1 MKGPPNH
8 SYDRL
13 ADFVGPAM
21 MIAAAPGGGFIIT
34 AANDAFLTETGFDR
48 RNLAGQRLPAPFGP
62 GCNALLDLGEKVLI
76 SGYPADGVISLAT
89 PKGARRHH
97 MVLMPQAGGASQ
109 PSQIIVVC
117 TDTTATE
124 AIRYLDD
131 VLINVKDIIWSVMVE
146 TTIFD
151 YVSPSVETLLGIDPQ
166 ELLTVPWAW
175 NRYIHPADLAAVE
188 KAWDEAIEG
197 ALFDIEY
204 RMIHPDG
211 RVIWVRDHGELV
223 RDAQGRAL
231 RIDGITQDINAR
243 RAAEAKAKTAEILY
257 RTIVEN
263 QVELICRY
271 RPNFV
276 IVFCNAAYAGLYGL
290 KPGDMVGHSL
300 AEFLPTEELGEVQEV
315 IERLARGNA
324 ISHSEVRKVQG
335 DEKGSWYS
343 WSDVA
348 IFDAEGNIAEIQ
360 AIGRDVTG
368 RYQMERDLQA
378 SEQRLRLAIDSIP
391 DAFALYDNEDRLILC
406 NKRYIELAI
415 SPTTIDPI
423 GKTFEYLARNV
434 ALSSIAPMEAK
445 DDPEGW
451 FERRLQR
458 HRNPP
463 SEPVEVVL
471 QDGRWLRVSE
481 RRTIDGGW
489 VATWSEVTA
498 LKEAETR
505 LRSAI
510 AAFNEGFVFYDK
522 NERLI
527 LCNDRFKALYPK
539 SAAIMAPGVTLEEIY
554 RYGMARGEFADDDND
569 SEAWLKREFR
579 RIRQKIPHV
588 VEQQLTDGR
597 WTMVSRSPVADGGMV
612 SIITDVTELKLR
624 QDELQQTQQKLQ
636 QQTQHLTQFAEQLRA
651 ARMAA
656 ESANQAKSRFLA
668 HMSHELRTPLNAILG
683 FADVIRH
690 GMFGEIAPVR
700 YRDYVQ
706 YIHESGSHLLEM
718 INDVLDLSKIE
729 AGKFEL
735 KVEAL
740 DAALITQAGSKLVA
754 GMAKENGVRLMIDID
769 PACPRI
775 HGDARAIKQIII
787 NLLSNGVKFTPAGG
801 YVMLQIQTAGTRGF
815 EIVVTDTG
823 IGMSSD
829 DIAKALDPFGQIDG
843 TLARQHRGTGLGLP
857 LVKNLA
863 ELQDG
868 TLQIDSA
875 PSRGTRVSVFLPW
888 LSSLLAFETGHA

>member
-1 MKGPPNH
+1 MKGSPNH
-8 SYDRL
+8 PHNRL

-21 MIAAAPGGGFIIT
+21 MIAIGPDEGFTIA
-34 AANDAFLTETGFDR
+34 AANDAFLAETGFDHR
-48 RNLAGQRLPAPFGP
+48 SLAGQRLPAPFGP
-62 GCNALLDLGEKVLI
+62 GCKALLDLIEKALI
-76 SGYPADGVISLAT
+76 SGYPADGVISLST

-97 MVLMPQAGGASQ
+97 MVLVPQAGEDSR
-109 PSQIIVVC
+109 PSHIVIVC

-131 VLINVKDIIWSVMVE
+131 VLINVKDIIWSVMVD

-175 NRYIHPADLAAVE
+175 NRYIHPADLSAVE
-188 KAWDEAIEG
+188 KAWDDAIEG

-204 RMIHPDG
+204 RMVHPDG

-223 RDAQGRAL
+223 RDIQGRAL
-231 RIDGITQDINAR
+231 RIDGITQDITAQ
-243 RAAEAKAKTAEILY
+243 RAAEAKAKNAETLY

-271 RPNFV
+271 RPNLI
-276 IVFCNAAYAGLYGL
+276 IVFCNAAYAKIYGL
-290 KPGDMVGHSL
+290 KPSDMVGRCL
-300 AEFLPTEELGEVQEV
+300 TEFLPDKEIQEVQEV
-315 IERLARGNA
+315 IERLTNGKA

-335 DEKGSWYS
+335 DQGAWYS

-348 IFDAEGNIAEIQ
+348 IYDAEGNIAEIQ

-391 DAFALYDNEDRLILC
+391 DAFALYDSEDRLILC
-406 NKRYIELAI
+406 NKRYLELAI
-415 SPTTIDPI
+415 FPATMDPI
-423 GKTFEYLARNV
+423 GKTFEELARGV
-434 ALSSIAPMEAK
+434 ALSPIAPVEAK
-445 DDPEGW
+445 DDPEAW
-451 FERRLQR
+451 LERRLHR

-463 SEPVEVVL
+463 ADPLEVQV
-471 QDGRWLRVSE
+471 QNGRWLRVSE

-489 VATWSEVTA
+489 VATWSDITP

-505 LRSAI
+505 LRAAI

-527 LCNDRFKALYPK
+527 LCNDRFRALYPK
-539 SAAIMAPGVTLEEIY
+539 SAAVMIPGATLEEIY
-554 RYGMARGEFADDDND
+554 RYGMAHGEFVDSDND
-569 SEAWLKREFR
+569 SEAWLEREFQ
-579 RIRQKIPHV
+579 RIRRKIPHV

-597 WTMVSRSPVADGGMV
+597 WIMISRSPVADGGMV

-624 QDELQQTQQKLQ
+624 QDELQQAQLKLQ

-690 GMFGEIAPVR
+690 GMFGEISPIR

-735 KVEAL
+735 KIEAL
-740 DAALITQAGSKLVA
+740 DAKLVTQAGSKLVA
-754 GMAKENGVRLMIDID
+754 GMAKENSVRLMIDID
-769 PACPRI
+769 PACPVI

-801 YVMLQIQTAGTRGF
+801 YVMLQIQAAGTNGF

-829 DIAKALDPFGQIDG
+829 DVAKALDPFGQIDG

-857 LVKNLA
+857 LVKNLT
-863 ELQDG
+863 ELQG
-868 TLQIDSA
+868 GMLQIDSA

-888 LSSLLAFETGHA
+888 LPSLLISEAENA